1 MQWIPAV
8 LASVHICTCRMPVKN
23 KQNNVLVGSQ
33 AQSQLSSQ
41 ERWNFGLGE
50 CGGLSVDPG
59 SVDSEWTC
67 SCIRRATYQL
77 FSFAPQ
83 VASRSLGIPT
93 SKIYISETST
103 NTVPNT
109 SPTAASVS
117 ADINGMAVHV
127 LILSYLSYWVVS
139 WDSRRWKVD
148 VYLSIA

>member
-1 MQWIPAV
+1 MPTI
-8 LASVHICTCRMPVKN
+8 LASVHVCTCTMPVKGEL
-23 KQNNVLVGSQ
+23 NNVLIDSQ
-33 AQSQLSSQ
+33 TQNQPSSQ

-59 SVDSEWTC
+59 SVGSEWSC
-67 SCIRRATYQL
+67 SCIRRTTYQL

-127 LILSYLSYWVVS
+127 LVPCYLSYWVVS
-139 WDSRRWKVD
+139 WETRRWKID
-148 VYLSIA
+148 VYLPIA

>member
-1 MQWIPAV
+1 MPTI
-8 LASVHICTCRMPVKN
+8 LASVYPCTCTTPVKG
-23 KQNNVLVGSQ
+23 KLNNILVGSQ

-41 ERWNFGLGE
+41 ERWNFGRGE
-50 CGGLSVDPG
+50 CGGLSVN
-59 SVDSEWTC
+59 SEW
-67 SCIRRATYQL
+67 SCLRRATYQL
-77 FSFAPQ
+77 FFFAPQ

-127 LILSYLSYWVVS
+127 LMPSYLSYWVIS
-139 WDSRRWKVD
+139 WESRRWKVD
-148 VYLSIA
+148 VYLCIA